1 MSSDSHRVFAL
12 ECRLEQMRASVDE
25 ARAEAHR
32 ARERLAE
39 TTARQAERT
48 RVHQLLHEELAAAR
62 EELAL
67 LHRRLEHSEALR
79 AQLEGRL
86 FEGTTPEDAEELVRL
101 RGEVAAYR
109 DLTAARD
116 KIVKDLRARVGG
128 LVAGRET
135 LLSRV
140 TEWQCAVQE
149 GNADAVDLAEF
160 IAMLTG
166 DILEIE
172 HRRIAA
178 EQRGASLEEQLLR
191 AREQG
196 YVDKGAT
203 RESDAAGMPEAP
215 GEPETRHESEPR
227 AEAAEATLATGA
239 AETSGAADMAVSAAQ
254 SATHAEAIADRPA
267 VATARP
273 ATTSSPPAAPLT
285 GDNIESRIDIL
296 IRLGRSGEP
305 KAFDTI
311 SPSLTATEP
320 RVRAA
325 AYQALGNLLEHDAAR
340 LEPHIRRGVTDS
352 DSRVRRRVVLAATAA
367 RGLDCQAL
375 LEPLQRDADPQV
387 RRLVKEVLR
396 RMSPGPDATGRTA
409 TDRDRAGPD
418 HADEPTARVAGAQGS

>member
-39 TTARQAERT
+39 TTARQAERG
-48 RVHQLLHEELAAAR
+48 RQHQLLHEELAAAR
-62 EELAL
+62 EEVAL

-79 AQLEGRL
+79 ASLEGRL
-86 FEGTTPEDAEELVRL
+86 FEGSTPEDAEELVRL

-109 DLTAARD
+109 DLTAARER
-116 KIVKDLRARVGG
+116 IVTDLRARVGG

-140 TEWQCAVQE
+140 TEWQCAIQE

-172 HRRIAA
+172 HRRVAA

-196 YVDKGAT
+196 FVEAGAAASPGQ
-203 RESDAAGMPEAP
+203 RAEPAAGVQVAEVA
-215 GEPETRHESEPR
+215 GT
-227 AEAAEATLATGA
+227 AEAATATRSTALA
-239 AETSGAADMAVSAAQ
+239 D
-254 SATHAEAIADRPA
+254 ATPPPDDATAPPT
-267 VATARP
+267 VATVPHATAP
-273 ATTSSPPAAPLT
+273 APAASPPVA
-285 GDNIESRIDIL
+285 DSIESRIDTL
-296 IRLGRSGEP
+296 IRLGRSGEV
-305 KAFDTI
+305 KAFDAI

-325 AYQALGNLLEHDAAR
+325 AYQALGHLLERDPAR
-340 LEPHIRRGVTDS
+340 LEPHIRVGVADL

-367 RGLDCQAL
+367 RGLDCHSL
-375 LEPLQRDADPQV
+375 LEPLQRDPDPQV
-387 RRLVKEVLR
+387 RRLVNEVLR
-396 RMSPGPDATGRTA
+396 RMSPGRDTPGR
-409 TDRDRAGPD
+409 DPAGPAD
-418 HADEPTARVAGAQGS
+418 GADEPAARVAGAQGS

>member
-1 MSSDSHRVFAL
+1 VSADSHRVFAL

-39 TTARQAERT
+39 TTARQADRG
-48 RVHQLLHEELAAAR
+48 RQHQLLHEELAAAR

-79 AQLEGRL
+79 AKLEGRL
-86 FEGTTPEDAEELVRL
+86 FEGSTPEDAEELVRL
-101 RGEVAAYR
+101 RGEVATYR
-109 DLTAARD
+109 DLTASRE
-116 KIVKDLRARVGG
+116 KIVTDLRARVGD

-140 TEWQCAVQE
+140 TEWQHAVQE

-166 DILEIE
+166 DILALE
-172 HRRIAA
+172 HRRVAA

-196 YVDKGAT
+196 FV
-203 RESDAAGMPEAP
+203 ESAAAGEPKAATAPEAV
-215 GEPETRHESEPR
+215 GEGETASEPPSGESESR
-227 AEAAEATLATGA
+227 
-239 AETSGAADMAVSAAQ
+239 
-254 SATHAEAIADRPA
+254 A
-267 VATARP
+267 VATAAP
-273 ATTSSPPAAPLT
+273 PLT
-285 GDNIESRIDIL
+285 TPPPLHENAHPADATASPAVPPIGDNIESQVDAL
-296 IRLGRSGEP
+296 IRLGRSGEA
-305 KAFDTI
+305 KAFDAI
-311 SPSLTATEP
+311 VASLGAAEP

-325 AYQALGNLLEHDAAR
+325 AYQALGNLLEHDPAR
-340 LEPHIRRGVTDS
+340 LEPHIRQGVTDS

-375 LEPLQRDADPQV
+375 LDPLQRDADPQV

-396 RMSPGPDATGRTA
+396 RMSPGPDAPG
-409 TDRDRAGPD
+409 RDRSGPGR
-418 HADEPTARVAGAQGS
+418 ADEPPARVSAGQGS

>member
-1 MSSDSHRVFAL
+1 MGCAGGRLYELHAACRIGRSTCGILRTVSADSHRVFAL

-39 TTARQAERT
+39 TTARQADRG
-48 RVHQLLHEELAAAR
+48 RQHQLLHEELAAAR
-62 EELAL
+62 EEIAL

-79 AQLEGRL
+79 ARLEGRL
-86 FEGTTPEDAEELVRL
+86 FEGNTPEDAEELVRL
-101 RGEVAAYR
+101 RGEVATYR
-109 DLTAARD
+109 DLTAARER
-116 KIVKDLRARVGG
+116 IVTDLRARVGG

-172 HRRIAA
+172 HRRVTA
-178 EQRGASLEEQLLR
+178 EQRGAKLEEQLLR

-196 YVDKGAT
+196 YVEKVAEAPSEAT
-203 RESDAAGMPEAP
+203 PEPAAGAQAA
-215 GEPETRHESEPR
+215 R
-227 AEAAEATLATGA
+227 AAEPALP
-239 AETSGAADMAVSAAQ
+239 AETTRASSPAQ
-254 SATHAEAIADRPA
+254 SAALATVTEPPA
-267 VATARP
+267 VTSASP
-273 ATTSSPPAAPLT
+273 TTPPA
-285 GDNIESRIDIL
+285 GDSIESQVDAL
-296 IRLGRSGEP
+296 IRLGRSGEA
-305 KAFDTI
+305 KAFDAI
-311 SPSLTATEP
+311 VASLSANEP

-325 AYQALGNLLEHDAAR
+325 AYQALGNLLEHDPAR
-340 LEPHIRRGVTDS
+340 LEPHIRQGVTDS

-367 RGLDCQAL
+367 RGLDCPAL
-375 LEPLQRDADPQV
+375 LDPLQRDADPQV

-396 RMSPGPDATGRTA
+396 RMSPGPDASG
-409 TDRDRAGPD
+409 RDRSGPD
-418 HADEPTARVAGAQGS
+418 GADEPAVRVSAAQGS

>member
-1 MSSDSHRVFAL
+1 VSADTHRVFAL

-39 TTARQAERT
+39 TTARQADRT

-62 EELAL
+62 EEVAL

-79 AQLEGRL
+79 AQLEGRI
-86 FEGTTPEDAEELVRL
+86 FEGASPEDAEELVRL

-109 DLTAARD
+109 DLTAARE
-116 KIVKDLRARVGG
+116 KIVMDLRARVGG

-172 HRRIAA
+172 HRRVAA
-178 EQRGASLEEQLLR
+178 EQRGASLEQQLLR

-196 YVDKGAT
+196 FVETGTA
-203 RESDAAGMPEAP
+203 ELPEAGRDP
-215 GEPETRHESEPR
+215 SAEGEATQPTEVAGAPETAPR
-227 AEAAEATLATGA
+227 
-239 AETSGAADMAVSAAQ
+239 ETA
-254 SATHAEAIADRPA
+254 
-267 VATARP
+267 
-273 ATTSSPPAAPLT
+273 PPA
-285 GDNIESRIDIL
+285 GDSIESQVDAL
-296 IRLGRSGEP
+296 IRVGRSGEAR
-305 KAFDTI
+305 AFDTI
-311 SPSLTATEP
+311 VPSLTAAEP

-325 AYQALGNLLEHDAAR
+325 AYQALGNLLEHDPAR

-352 DSRVRRRVVLAATAA
+352 DSRVRRRVVLAATSA
-367 RGLDCQAL
+367 RGLDCPAL
-375 LEPLQRDADPQV
+375 LEPLQKDADPQV
-387 RRLVKEVLR
+387 RRLVKEVLA
-396 RMSPGPDATGRTA
+396 RMAPG
-409 TDRDRAGPD
+409 RDSVPPARGAS
-418 HADEPTARVAGAQGS
+418 DEPAARVAGGQGS

>member
-1 MSSDSHRVFAL
+1 
-12 ECRLEQMRASVDE
+12 MRASVDE

-48 RVHQLLHEELAAAR
+48 RQHQILHDELAQAR
-62 EELAL
+62 EEVAL

-86 FEGTTPEDAEELVRL
+86 FEGSAPEDAEELVRL
-101 RGEVAAYR
+101 RGEVATYR
-109 DLTAARD
+109 DLTAARE
-116 KIVKDLRARVGG
+116 KIVTDLRARVGG

-140 TEWQCAVQE
+140 TEWQCAIQE

-172 HRRIAA
+172 HRRVAA
-178 EQRGASLEEQLLR
+178 EQRGASLEQQLLR

-196 YVDKGAT
+196 YV
-203 RESDAAGMPEAP
+203 EPAAAVEPEAAV
-215 GEPETRHESEPR
+215 EPL
-227 AEAAEATLATGA
+227 AEATAPSTVVTEPPGVVAEPAAIA
-239 AETSGAADMAVSAAQ
+239 AESPVVATELPAAVSA
-254 SATHAEAIADRPA
+254 SEG
-267 VATARP
+267 V
-273 ATTSSPPAAPLT
+273 
-285 GDNIESRIDIL
+285 ESRIDSL
-296 IRLGRSGEP
+296 IRLGRSGETR
-305 KAFDTI
+305 AFDTI
-311 SPSLTATEP
+311 ITSLGATEP

-325 AYQALGNLLEHDAAR
+325 AYQALGQLLEHDPDR

-367 RGLDCQAL
+367 RGLDCASL
-375 LEPLQRDADPQV
+375 LEPLRHDADPHV
-387 RRLVKEVLR
+387 RRLVNEVLR
-396 RMSPGPDATGRTA
+396 RLSPAPGLDAPV
-409 TDRDRAGPD
+409 RAA
-418 HADEPTARVAGAQGS
+418 ADGDDAERPAARVAGAQGS

>member
-1 MSSDSHRVFAL
+1 MSADSHRVFAL

-39 TTARQAERT
+39 TTARQADRG
-48 RVHQLLHEELAAAR
+48 RQHQLLHEELAAAR
-62 EELAL
+62 EEIAL

-79 AQLEGRL
+79 ASLEGRL
-86 FEGTTPEDAEELVRL
+86 FEGSTPEDAEELVRL

-109 DLTAARD
+109 DLTAARER
-116 KIVKDLRARVGG
+116 IVTDLRARVGG

-166 DILEIE
+166 DNLEIE
-172 HRRIAA
+172 HRRVAA

-196 YVDKGAT
+196 Y
-203 RESDAAGMPEAP
+203 
-215 GEPETRHESEPR
+215 GEPGTVGKPESTGEPGANDEPGTHPDVADG
-227 AEAAEATLATGA
+227 AEAAAVAGMAEAA
-239 AETSGAADMAVSAAQ
+239 APAQ
-254 SATHAEAIADRPA
+254 SAA
-267 VATARP
+267 VATAP
-273 ATTSSPPAAPLT
+273 AASPPA
-285 GDNIESRIDIL
+285 GDSIESQVDAL
-296 IRLGRSGEP
+296 IRLGRSGEA
-305 KAFDTI
+305 KAFDAI
-311 SPSLTATEP
+311 VASLGAAEP

-325 AYQALGNLLEHDAAR
+325 AYQALGNLLEHDPAR

-375 LEPLQRDADPQV
+375 LDPLQRDADPQV

-396 RMSPGPDATGRTA
+396 RISPGPEAAGRDAQGRE
-409 TDRDRAGPD
+409 RSGPD
-418 HADEPTARVAGAQGS
+418 RADEPAVRVSAAQGS

>member
-1 MSSDSHRVFAL
+1 MSADTHRVFAL

-48 RVHQLLHEELAAAR
+48 RQHQLLHEELAAAR
-62 EELAL
+62 EEVAL

-86 FEGTTPEDAEELVRL
+86 FEGSTPEDAEELVRL

-109 DLTAARD
+109 DLTAARER
-116 KIVKDLRARVGG
+116 IVTDLRARVGG

-140 TEWQCAVQE
+140 TEWQCAIQE

-172 HRRIAA
+172 HRRVAA

-196 YVDKGAT
+196 FVEKVA
-203 RESDAAGMPEAP
+203 EAPPEATAVAEDS
-215 GEPETRHESEPR
+215 GEPPVDSPLPQT
-227 AEAAEATLATGA
+227 T
-239 AETSGAADMAVSAAQ
+239 
-254 SATHAEAIADRPA
+254 
-267 VATARP
+267 
-273 ATTSSPPAAPLT
+273 ATTASPA
-285 GDNIESRIDIL
+285 GDIESQVDAL
-296 IRLGRSGEP
+296 IRLGRSGEAR
-305 KAFDTI
+305 AFDSI
-311 SPSLTATEP
+311 VESLGATEP

-325 AYQALGNLLEHDAAR
+325 AYQALGNLLEHDPAR

-367 RGLDCQAL
+367 RGLDCHAL

-396 RMSPGPDATGRTA
+396 RLAPVGQD
-409 TDRDRAGPD
+409 AGPAAAD
-418 HADEPTARVAGAQGS
+418 RVDEPATRVSAAQGS

>member
-1 MSSDSHRVFAL
+1 MSADSHRVFAL

-39 TTARQAERT
+39 TTARQADRG
-48 RVHQLLHEELAAAR
+48 RQHQLLHEELSAAR
-62 EELAL
+62 EEIAL

-79 AQLEGRL
+79 ASLEGRM
-86 FEGTTPEDAEELVRL
+86 FEGSTPEDAEELVRL

-109 DLTAARD
+109 DLTAARER
-116 KIVKDLRARVGG
+116 IVTDLRARVGG

-172 HRRIAA
+172 HRRVAA

-196 YVDKGAT
+196 YVEPGTVGKPESTGEPGANDEPGT
-203 RESDAAGMPEAP
+203 HPDVADGAKAAAVAGM
-215 GEPETRHESEPR
+215 
-227 AEAAEATLATGA
+227 AEAAAP
-239 AETSGAADMAVSAAQ
+239 AQ
-254 SATHAEAIADRPA
+254 SAA
-267 VATARP
+267 VATAP
-273 ATTSSPPAAPLT
+273 AASPPA
-285 GDNIESRIDIL
+285 GDSIESQVDAL
-296 IRLGRSGEP
+296 IRLGRSGEA
-305 KAFDTI
+305 KAFDAI
-311 SPSLTATEP
+311 VASLGAAEP

-325 AYQALGNLLEHDAAR
+325 AYQALGNLLEHDPAR
-340 LEPHIRRGVTDS
+340 LEPHIRQGVTDS

-375 LEPLQRDADPQV
+375 LDPLRGDADPQV

-396 RMSPGPDATGRTA
+396 RISPGPEAAGRDAQGRE
-409 TDRDRAGPD
+409 RSGPD
-418 HADEPTARVAGAQGS
+418 RADEPAVRVSAAQGS

>member
-1 MSSDSHRVFAL
+1 MSAETHRVFAL

-39 TTARQAERT
+39 TTARQADRT
-48 RVHQLLHEELAAAR
+48 RVHQILHEELAQAR
-62 EELAL
+62 EEVAL

-86 FEGTTPEDAEELVRL
+86 FEGSAPEDGEELVRL

-109 DLTAARD
+109 DLTAARE
-116 KIVKDLRARVGG
+116 KIVTDLRARVGG

-140 TEWQCAVQE
+140 TEWQCAIQE

-172 HRRIAA
+172 HRRVAA
-178 EQRGASLEEQLLR
+178 EQRGARLEEQLLR

-196 YVDKGAT
+196 FVDSG
-203 RESDAAGMPEAP
+203 AAGD
-215 GEPETRHESEPR
+215 
-227 AEAAEATLATGA
+227 AEAASER
-239 AETSGAADMAVSAAQ
+239 AESAGEP
-254 SATHAEAIADRPA
+254 AEAAH
-267 VATARP
+267 TAEM
-273 ATTSSPPAAPLT
+273 AEVTEQAAAAPPA
-285 GDNIESRIDIL
+285 GDSIESQIDAL
-296 IRLGRSGEP
+296 LRLGRSGEP
-305 KAFDTI
+305 KAFDLI
-311 SPSLTATEP
+311 VSSLSAAEP

-325 AYQALGNLLEHDAAR
+325 AYQALGNLLEHDPAR

-375 LEPLQRDADPQV
+375 LDPLQRDADPQV
-387 RRLVKEVLR
+387 RRLVREVLI
-396 RMSPGPDATGRTA
+396 RMSPARDNASS
-409 TDRDRAGPD
+409 DRDGT
-418 HADEPTARVAGAQGS
+418 DEPAARVAGAQGS

>member
-1 MSSDSHRVFAL
+1 MSSDTHRVFAL

-39 TTARQAERT
+39 TTARQADRT
-48 RVHQLLHEELAAAR
+48 RVHQLLHEELATAR
-62 EELAL
+62 EEVAL
-67 LHRRLEHSEALR
+67 LHRRLEQSEALR

-86 FEGTTPEDAEELVRL
+86 FEGAAPEDGEELVRL

-109 DLTAARD
+109 DLTAARE
-116 KIVKDLRARVGG
+116 KIVADLRARVGG

-135 LLSRV
+135 LLTRV

-149 GNADAVDLAEF
+149 GNGDAVDLAEF

-172 HRRIAA
+172 HRRVAA
-178 EQRGASLEEQLLR
+178 EQRGASLEQQLLR

-196 YVDKGAT
+196 YV
-203 RESDAAGMPEAP
+203 E
-215 GEPETRHESEPR
+215 
-227 AEAAEATLATGA
+227 
-239 AETSGAADMAVSAAQ
+239 SGAATAPANDATEIPTAA
-254 SATHAEAIADRPA
+254 TEPTPPPVAE
-267 VATARP
+267 
-273 ATTSSPPAAPLT
+273 
-285 GDNIESRIDIL
+285 NIESRIDAL

-305 KAFDTI
+305 KAFDAI
-311 SPSLTATEP
+311 VSSLTAAEP

-325 AYQALGNLLEHDAAR
+325 AYQAVGNLLEHDPDR

-367 RGLDCQAL
+367 RGLDCGAL

-387 RRLVKEVLR
+387 RRLVKEVLL
-396 RMSPGPDATGRTA
+396 RMSPGRNSAAPI
-409 TDRDRAGPD
+409 RDGV
-418 HADEPTARVAGAQGS
+418 DEPAARVAGGQQVA